1 MAVRTTSAEGLVRY
15 DTDRG
20 VFWTRP
26 GDFVNKQ
33 FEQEGGPQRSDL
45 GMLLHFVREGD
56 VVLDVGGH
64 IGSFAVPLG
73 RAVGTAGRVYSF
85 EPFVESFAILQKN
98 IAENAVGDRVVARNA
113 IVTDADGRYRVA
125 VTSEHT
131 SGAHFSLA
139 SPAQSVDG
147 VATVDTPT
155 LRLDDWAGAGGEA
168 LTRLDVMK
176 IDTEGM
182 EFRVLRSARGLIER
196 FRPVL
201 MAELSADHLSRQGDC
216 LQQLASFLRGFG
228 YHFFRNLGSR
238 HAHDENFSLARITSP
253 AHVFEMYDLLAIHPS
268 SDRYPKSFVS
278 QWVSFGRYV
287 GQLARV
293 APSVALRK
301 LRLR

>member
-1 MAVRTTSAEGLVRY
+1 MVARTSSADGLVRY

-26 GDFVNKQ
+26 GDFVNTQ

-73 RAVGTAGRVYSF
+73 RAVGAAGRVYSF
-85 EPFVESFAILQKN
+85 EPFAESFAILQKN
-98 IAENAVGDRVVARNA
+98 IAENSVGDRVVARNA

-125 VTSEHT
+125 VKSEHT

-139 SPAQSVDG
+139 QPVDG
-147 VATVDTPT
+147 AAAVDTPT

-176 IDTEGM
+176 VDTEGM

-201 MAELSADHLSRQGDC
+201 MAELSGDHLARQGDS
-216 LQQLASFLRGFG
+216 LQELASFLRGFG

-238 HAHDENFSLARITSP
+238 HAHDEKFMLARITSP
-253 AHVFEMYDLLAIHPS
+253 AHVLEMYDLLAIHPS
-268 SDRYPKSFVS
+268 SDRYPTSFAS
-278 QWVSFGRYV
+278 RWTSLARYV
-287 GQLARV
+287 GQIARLAPGAV
-293 APSVALRK
+293 LRK
-301 LRLR
+301 LLRR